1 MARATK
7 KKAARRVAVGKAAM
21 RGRPRT
27 EMGKTA
33 KAKGQRSEAVGRS
46 AVNTTARSATERSV
60 RDELPARVEKL
71 ERANVTLR
79 AAQRNSQ
86 RIAADMA
93 ERLSELQDKIDQIES
108 TIATRGAEADPGR
121 AADEV
126 SGEGD
131 HDPGDSVPP
140 GVAVSEPEPP
150 RDEDRRILEHL
161 NEELGPE

>member
-86 RIAADMA
+86 RIAAEMA
-93 ERLSELQDKIDQIES
+93 ERLSELQDKIDQVES
-108 TIATRGAEADPGR
+108 TIATRGAEADPG
-121 AADEV
+121 